1 MSGIEL
7 APLVGMVI
15 PITVAFFS
23 CADESHFRHVC
34 YDERDLEND
43 ATMLRVP
50 GRTTVTS
57 DASRRRRITTAIQ
70 HRRRNNNELDVAIFR
85 LDRADDDSA
94 HERRDIRNND
104 FLVTSTQIMHQ

>member
-34 YDERDLEND
+34 HDERDLEND

-57 DASRRRRITTAIQ
+57 DASRRRIIAAASQ
-70 HRRRNNNELDVAIFR
+70 NRRRNNSELDVAIFR

-94 HERRDIRNND
+94 QERRDSNND
-104 FLVTSTQIMHQ
+104 FLVTSTPIMHQ

>member
-34 YDERDLEND
+34 HDERDLEND

-94 HERRDIRNND
+94 QERRDSNND
-104 FLVTSTQIMHQ
+104 FLVTSTPIMHQ

>member
-34 YDERDLEND
+34 DDEHDLEND
-43 ATMLRVP
+43 PTMLRVP

-57 DASRRRRITTAIQ
+57 DAPRRRIIAAASQ
-70 HRRRNNNELDVAIFR
+70 NRRRNNSDLDVAIFR

-94 HERRDIRNND
+94 HERRDSNND